1 MGKALAGPAIMRTV
15 RTPRIKVPTEISD
28 ASYHCMSRT
37 VNGQR
42 LFDDTDKEVLRRQL
56 WQVADF
62 CGVRIITYAILD
74 NHFHVLVEVPKR
86 APISDE
92 ELLRRLHVLYQRPTP
107 QQLVTL
113 DILRRKLNAAA
124 PEAEDRRKRLLAL
137 MGDVSAF
144 MRLLKQ
150 RFSIWFN
157 RTHHRFGTLWAER
170 FKSVLV
176 DGDGPALRTV
186 ATYIDLNCVRAALAT
201 DPKDYRF
208 CGYAEAVAGN
218 SAARLGLASAYGGST
233 WDETHATC
241 RQRLFGIGVQ
251 VRGDGASISWEAFSK
266 VASEGG
272 RLAIHEVL
280 RCRVRYFTYGAILGS
295 RAFVAGQLNA
305 YTVRT
310 GRREGAAVQTL
321 PSITD
326 WGELASLRC
335 SPGRRNPLAVA
346 PATAAAQ

>member
-1 MGKALAGPAIMRTV
+1 MRPV
-15 RTPRIKVPTEISD
+15 RTPRIKVPPETS
-28 ASYHCMSRT
+28 AAVYHCMSRT

-56 WQVADF
+56 WQVAEF
-62 CGVRIITYAILD
+62 CGVQIITYAILD
-74 NHFHVLVEVPKR
+74 NHFHVLVEIPKR
-86 APISDE
+86 APVSDE
-92 ELLRRLHVLYQRPTP
+92 EILRRLQALYRRPTA

-113 DILRRKLNAAA
+113 EFFRRQLTARK

-144 MRLLKQ
+144 MQLVKQ

-157 RTHHRFGTLWAER
+157 RTHERFGTLWAER

-176 DGDGPALRTV
+176 DADGPALRTV
-186 ATYIDLNCVRAALAT
+186 ASYIDLNCVRAALAA

-218 SAARLGLASAYGGST
+218 TAACRGLAFAYGGGD
-233 WDETHATC
+233 WDETHAIC
-241 RQRLFGIGVQ
+241 RQRLFGIGV
-251 VRGDGASISWEAFSK
+251 RARENSASISAGAFLK

-272 RLAIHEVL
+272 RLPIHEVL

-295 RAFVAGQLNA
+295 KAFVASQLNA
-305 YTVRT
+305 YKIRT
-310 GRREGAAVQTL
+310 GRREGATVQIL
-321 PSITD
+321 PTITD
-326 WGELASLRC
+326 WGELAALRC
-335 SPGRRNPLAVA
+335 TQGYRYPPAVG
-346 PATAAAQ
+346 PAAAVVS